1 MPFASGPAPRL
12 SAGKANRLRGTN
24 ESTPKAGDEDCA
36 DPEFSRDLSRRWLV
50 LGLLCAITV
59 INFIDRQTVSVLA
72 PVIKQAFHLSNGAYG
87 RIVAAFQF
95 GMMSGELPM
104 GWLMDRVGCRVGLFA
119 AVLWWS
125 TATGTQAFVRS
136 GTQLGGTFFWMGSGE
151 CGNYSGGM
159 KTLFQMFKQSERT
172 LAIGIF
178 NSGSVVGS
186 VLAPP
191 FIVFLAERYGFRAA
205 FLVPAIL
212 GAIWALVWWVV
223 YRVPAATAGA
233 TAQQRIPLG
242 AILRQSS
249 AWAVMLCRFFI
260 GPVIQFYWYWL
271 PSYLFSAKH
280 LSLAR
285 IGAMSWIPFFLGSGG
300 GIAGGWAA
308 GWLHKQGVS
317 THNIRRL
324 TMYSSSALCLAS
336 CIVPFVASM
345 SISLLVMSVAIFGH
359 NFLSANMYGAITDL
373 FPEAAVGRATG
384 LSGVAG
390 GLSGLLFP
398 LLTGILVDRVS
409 YTPVFL
415 LAAAMPLMG
424 TIALFALGKRERFNQ
439 AAA

>member
-1 MPFASGPAPRL
+1 LSGETESGARPVETVSADAAP
-12 SAGKANRLRGTN
+12 SI
-24 ESTPKAGDEDCA
+24 
-36 DPEFSRDLSRRWLV
+36 DLSRRWLV

-59 INFIDRQTVSVLA
+59 VNFIDRQTVSVLA
-72 PVIKQAFHLSNGAYG
+72 PVIKHAFHLSNGAYG

-104 GWLMDRVGCRVGLFA
+104 GWLMDRIGCRLGLFA
-119 AVLWWS
+119 AVFWWS
-125 TATGTQAFVRS
+125 AATGTQAFVRS

-159 KTLFQMFKQSERT
+159 KTLFQMFKRSERT

-191 FIVFLAERYGFRAA
+191 FIVFLAQRYGFRAA

-212 GAIWALVWWVV
+212 GAIWALVWWAV
-223 YRVPAATAGA
+223 YRAPVKAASSAG
-233 TAQQRIPLG
+233 QQGIPL
-242 AILRQSS
+242 AEILKQSS

-280 LSLAR
+280 LSMAR

-308 GWLHKQGVS
+308 GWLHKRGAS
-317 THNIRRL
+317 TYTIRRI
-324 TMYSSSALCLAS
+324 TMYASSTLCLAS
-336 CIVPFVASM
+336 CIVPFVASTGV
-345 SISLLVMSVAIFGH
+345 SLVVMSVAIFGH

-398 LLTGILVDRVS
+398 LLTGVLVDRVS

-424 TIALFALGKRERFNQ
+424 TIALFVLGKKENFNKAQ
-439 AAA
+439 A

>member
-1 MPFASGPAPRL
+1 MRAAPD
-12 SAGKANRLRGTN
+12 SF
-24 ESTPKAGDEDCA
+24 PKAAEEVFA
-36 DPEFSRDLSRRWLV
+36 APPSSADLSRRWVV

-72 PVIKQAFHLSNGAYG
+72 PVIKQSFHLSNGAYG

-104 GWLMDRVGCRVGLFA
+104 GWLMDRIGCRLGLFA

-136 GTQLGGTFFWMGSGE
+136 GRQLGGTFFWMGSGE

-159 KTLFQMFKQSERT
+159 KTLFQMFARSERT

-191 FIVFLAERYGFRAA
+191 FIVYLAQRYGLRAA

-212 GAIWALVWWVV
+212 GAIWALVWWAV
-223 YRVPAATAGA
+223 YRAPSLAAGA
-233 TAQQRIPLG
+233 AAQPRIPLG
-242 AILRQSS
+242 AILKQSS

-280 LSLAR
+280 MSLAR

-308 GWLHKQGVS
+308 GWLHKRGVS
-317 THNIRRL
+317 TYELRRI
-324 TMYSSSALCLAS
+324 TMFSSSALCLAS
-336 CIVPFVASM
+336 CIVPFVASTGVA
-345 SISLLVMSVAIFGH
+345 LLVMSVAIFGH

-384 LSGVAG
+384 LTGVAS

-398 LLTGILVDRVS
+398 LLTGLLVDRIS

-415 LAAAMPLMG
+415 LAAAMPLIG
-424 TIALFALGKRERFNQ
+424 TIALFLLGKPERFNQ
-439 AAA
+439 AVA

>member
-1 MPFASGPAPRL
+1 
-12 SAGKANRLRGTN
+12 
-24 ESTPKAGDEDCA
+24 
-36 DPEFSRDLSRRWLV
+36 V

-72 PVIKQAFHLSNGAYG
+72 PVIKQTFHLSNGAYG

-104 GWLMDRVGCRVGLFA
+104 GWLMDRIGCRLGLLA

-136 GTQLGGTFFWMGSGE
+136 GRQLGGTFFWMGSGE

-159 KTLFQMFKQSERT
+159 KTLFQMFARSERT

-191 FIVFLAERYGFRAA
+191 FIVYLAQGYGLRAA
-205 FLVPAIL
+205 FLVPAVL
-212 GAIWALVWWVV
+212 GAIWALLWWMI
-223 YRVPAATAGA
+223 YRAPARAGSA
-233 TAQQRIPLG
+233 ADQRSIPLG
-242 AILRQSS
+242 SILAQSS
-249 AWAVMLCRFFI
+249 AWAVMLCRFFV

-280 LSLAR
+280 MSLAR

-308 GWLHKQGVS
+308 GWLHKRGVS
-317 THNIRRL
+317 TYNLRRITML
-324 TMYSSSALCLAS
+324 TSSGLCLAS
-336 CIVPFVASM
+336 CIVPFVASTAVA
-345 SISLLVMSVAIFGH
+345 LLVMSVAIFGH

-384 LSGVAG
+384 LTGVAS

-398 LLTGILVDRVS
+398 LLTGVLVDRIS

-415 LAAAMPLMG
+415 LAAAMPLAG
-424 TIALFALGKRERFNQ
+424 TIVLFLLGKPERFNQ
-439 AAA
+439 TAA

>member
-1 MPFASGPAPRL
+1 LQPARD
-12 SAGKANRLRGTN
+12 S
-24 ESTPKAGDEDCA
+24 EA
-36 DPEFSRDLSRRWLV
+36 DQDTTVNPEFAVDRSRRWVV
-50 LGLLCAITV
+50 LALLCAITA

-104 GWLMDRVGCRVGLFA
+104 GWLMDRIGCRLGLLA

-136 GTQLGGTFFWMGSGE
+136 GTQLGGTFFWMGTGE

-159 KTLFQMFKQSERT
+159 KTLFQMFHRSERT

-205 FLVPAIL
+205 FLVPALL
-212 GAIWALVWWVV
+212 GAVWALLWWVV
-223 YRVPAATAGA
+223 YRAPVVSGSAAG
-233 TAQQRIPLG
+233 QQRIPLR

-300 GIAGGWAA
+300 GIAGGWMA
-308 GWLHKQGVS
+308 GWLHKRGV
-317 THNIRRL
+317 TTYNVRRI

-336 CIVPFVASM
+336 CIVPFVASTGV
-345 SISLLVMSVAIFGH
+345 SLLVMSVAIFGH

-384 LSGVAG
+384 LTGVAS

-398 LLTGILVDRVS
+398 LLTGVLVDRVS

-415 LAAAMPLMG
+415 LAAAMPAIG
-424 TIALFALGKRERFNQ
+424 TIALFLLGKRDRFNG
-439 AAA
+439 AASAVA